1 MKKRMNDDGHY
12 IYIHTYV
19 KLVDRVQKQRKMLL
33 FGPGLWKYNM
43 FAYRMDI
50 DSISFL
56 VKFKLNNFARRVYF
70 ICTEF
75 DAGFC
80 GRYEIKK
87 TWSV

>member
-1 MKKRMNDDGHY
+1 
-12 IYIHTYV
+12 
-19 KLVDRVQKQRKMLL
+19 
-33 FGPGLWKYNM
+33 
-43 FAYRMDI
+43 MDI